1 MYRTEPTLPVTNFN
15 SPARELRTSTLP
27 AVCLVVSI
35 PELFTWAGVIVQFME
50 KLTKPVLKTVSVL
63 LALLALI
70 VAARY
75 LEEENVERLFGAY
88 GGRLLRLFSEPLL
101 TVGGLEVSP
110 ALFLKAAVFLV
121 LLVLVSRGSRKLMQ
135 NRVLSRTSIDPGLQ
149 YALEVG
155 TGYLVFV
162 FGLIIG
168 LQSIG
173 LNLSSLAF
181 LTGIIGVGVGFGL
194 QNIVNNFVSGLILL
208 VERPIKVGDRV
219 EIGDLTGDIVRIA
232 ARSTWVRTNDNVVII
247 VPNSDF
253 ISNRVTNWTANDRRV
268 RINLRLG
275 VSYSSNPALVRTILL
290 NVAKS
295 QADILR
301 DPAPDVIFQG
311 FGDSSLDFELRVW
324 TEDSLRTPQ
333 ILKSNLYYEIF
344 RVFSEN
350 DIEIPFPQRDIHVR
364 SVAASIP
371 LLTGG
376 RRPSE

>member
-1 MYRTEPTLPVTNFN
+1 M
-15 SPARELRTSTLP
+15 
-27 AVCLVVSI
+27 
-35 PELFTWAGVIVQFME
+35 
-50 KLTKPVLKTVSVL
+50 
-63 LALLALI
+63 
-70 VAARY
+70 
-75 LEEENVERLFGAY
+75 
-88 GGRLLRLFSEPLL
+88 
-101 TVGGLEVSP
+101 
-110 ALFLKAAVFLV
+110 
-121 LLVLVSRGSRKLMQ
+121 
-135 NRVLSRTSIDPGLQ
+135 
-149 YALEVG
+149 
-155 TGYLVFV
+155 

-168 LQSIG
+168 LQSLG

-275 VSYSSNPALVRTILL
+275 VSYSSDPALVRTILL

-311 FGDSSLDFELRVW
+311 FGDSSLDFELSRLDRRQPAHAA
-324 TEDSLRTPQ
+324 DSEKQSVLR
-333 ILKSNLYYEIF
+333 NLPGVLGKRY
-344 RVFSEN
+344 RDTVS
-350 DIEIPFPQRDIHVR
+350 QRDIHVR
-364 SVAASIP
+364 SVAPSIP

-376 RRPSE
+376 RGQSE

>member
-1 MYRTEPTLPVTNFN
+1 
-15 SPARELRTSTLP
+15 
-27 AVCLVVSI
+27 
-35 PELFTWAGVIVQFME
+35 ME
-50 KLTKPVLKTVSVL
+50 KLTKPVLKTVS
-63 LALLALI
+63 ALLTLL
-70 VAARY
+70 VLVVTVRY
-75 LEEENVERLFGAY
+75 LEEENAERWFGAY
-88 GGRLLRLFSEPLL
+88 GGRLLRLFTEPLVK
-101 TVGGLEVSP
+101 VGGLEISP
-110 ALFLKAAVFLV
+110 AFLLKAAVFLV
-121 LLVLVSRGSRKLMQ
+121 LLVLVSRASRRILQ
-135 NRVLSRTSIDPGLQ
+135 DRFLSRTSIDPGLQ

-168 LQSIG
+168 LQSVG

-268 RINLRLG
+268 RISVRLG
-275 VSYSSNPALVRTILL
+275 VSYASDPAQIRKILL
-290 NVAKS
+290 GIAEA

-301 DPAPDVIFQG
+301 DPAPDVIFEG
-311 FGDSSLDFELRVW
+311 LGDSSLDFELRVW

-344 RVFSEN
+344 RAFSDN

-364 SVAASIP
+364 SVSPSMP
-371 LLTGG
+371 LLTGS
-376 RRPSE
+376 REPSV

>member
-1 MYRTEPTLPVTNFN
+1 MRRYRDRSKIRVQADATAKP
-15 SPARELRTSTLP
+15 
-27 AVCLVVSI
+27 
-35 PELFTWAGVIVQFME
+35 GGGIVRFME
-50 KLTKPVLKTVSVL
+50 KLTKPVLKTVSTIFVL
-63 LALLALI
+63 LAVI
-70 VAARY
+70 VGARF
-75 LEEENVERLFGAY
+75 LEEENLERLLGPY
-88 GGRLLRLFSEPLL
+88 GHRILGLWNEPLVK
-101 TVGGLEVSP
+101 VGGLAVSP
-110 ALFLKAAVFLV
+110 MFLLKAAVFLV
-121 LLVLVSRGSRKLMQ
+121 LLVFFSRAARKFLQ
-135 NRVLSRTSIDPGLQ
+135 KRVLSRTSIDPGLQ
-149 YALEVG
+149 YALETG

-168 LQSIG
+168 LQSVG

-268 RINLRLG
+268 RINLPLG
-275 VSYSSNPALVRTILL
+275 VSYSSDPALVREILL
-290 NVAKS
+290 QVAKA
-295 QADILR
+295 QPDILH

-333 ILKSNLYYEIF
+333 ILKSNLYYDIF
-344 RVFSEN
+344 QAFSEN
-350 DIEIPFPQRDIHVR
+350 NIEIPFPQRDIHVR

-371 LLTGG
+371 LLAGSG
-376 RRPSE
+376 EPSK

>member
-1 MYRTEPTLPVTNFN
+1 
-15 SPARELRTSTLP
+15 
-27 AVCLVVSI
+27 
-35 PELFTWAGVIVQFME
+35 ME

-121 LLVLVSRGSRKLMQ
+121 LLVLVSRGSRKLVQ

-376 RRPSE
+376 RGQSE

>member
-1 MYRTEPTLPVTNFN
+1 
-15 SPARELRTSTLP
+15 
-27 AVCLVVSI
+27 
-35 PELFTWAGVIVQFME
+35 ME
-50 KLTKPVLKTVSVL
+50 KLTKPVLKIVS
-63 LALLALI
+63 ALLTLL
-70 VAARY
+70 VLVVTMRY
-75 LEEENVERLFGAY
+75 LEEENVERWFGAY
-88 GGRLLRLFSEPLL
+88 GGRLLRLFTEPLVK
-101 TVGGLEVSP
+101 VGGLEVSP
-110 ALFLKAAVFLV
+110 AFLLKAAVFLV
-121 LLVLVSRGSRKLMQ
+121 LLVLVSRASRRILQ
-135 NRVLSRTSIDPGLQ
+135 DRVLSRTSIDPGLQ

-168 LQSIG
+168 LQSVG

-268 RINLRLG
+268 RINVRLG
-275 VSYSSNPALVRTILL
+275 VSYSSDPALIRNILL
-290 NVAKS
+290 GIAEA
-295 QADILR
+295 QAEILR

-333 ILKSNLYYEIF
+333 ILKSNLYFEIF
-344 RVFSEN
+344 RAFSDN
-350 DIEIPFPQRDIHVR
+350 DIEIPFPQRDIHIR
-364 SVAASIP
+364 SVSPSMP
-371 LLTGG
+371 LLTGSRG
-376 RRPSE
+376 PSE